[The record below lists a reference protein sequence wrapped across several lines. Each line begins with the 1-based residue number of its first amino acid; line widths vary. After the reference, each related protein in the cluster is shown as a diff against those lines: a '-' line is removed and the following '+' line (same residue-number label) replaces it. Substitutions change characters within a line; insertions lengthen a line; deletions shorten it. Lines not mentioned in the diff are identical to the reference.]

1 MYSRKVWVQFEIP
14 VLTVGKFVLLIILR
28 DSSYMSYY
36 YMSGLLAAQVDR
48 APAGFDQRRHGVGC
62 IKRVSAGNPAEDP
75 VLCSEIYSV
84 VTLT

>member
-36 YMSGLLAAQVDR
+36 YMSGLLAHRLIGPQQASTNG
-48 APAGFDQRRHGVGC
+48 AM
-62 IKRVSAGNPAEDP
+62 
-75 VLCSEIYSV
+75 VLV
-84 VTLT
+84 A